1 MNIFCKRFCK
11 PLFFYSALDEL
22 RCAADNG
29 DNGDN
34 GGDGGSNIE
43 FILRLHYLVF
53 IIFCIVVFLLGK
65 F

>member
-1 MNIFCKRFCK
+1 LQEIVQTAF
-11 PLFFYSALDEL
+11 FFYFGLDEL

-29 DNGDN
+29 DNSDN

-53 IIFCIVVFLLGK
+53 ISFCIVVFLLDK